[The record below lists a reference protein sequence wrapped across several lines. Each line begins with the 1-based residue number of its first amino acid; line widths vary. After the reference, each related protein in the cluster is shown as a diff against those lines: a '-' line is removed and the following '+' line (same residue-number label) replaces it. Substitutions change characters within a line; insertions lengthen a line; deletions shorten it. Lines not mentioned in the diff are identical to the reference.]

1 MQKYVVIGTGGHAN
15 SIVDLIQSCGDA
27 VEYFVGIKSEMAH
40 DKGIPTVDFLEISNS
55 SPKLKFVFG
64 IGDFTIRNRVFK
76 ELNLSNHVLKF
87 PSLIHPTS
95 YVSKSANIANGTV
108 VFANSYV
115 GPNSKIGKFCILNTG
130 TSVEHDC
137 SIGNQNF
144 LGPGTILAGKVIT
157 GDNCFLGM
165 GSLVSDG
172 ISIGSDSV
180 IAANSFVN
188 ENIPCNSFAAGTP
201 TKLS

>member
-15 SIVDLIQSCGDA
+15 SILDLIQSSGDT
-27 VEYFVGIKSEMAH
+27 VEYFVGINNENVQH
-40 DKGIPTVDFLEISNS
+40 KGIPTVDFSEVNNS
-55 SPKLKFVFG
+55 SSEFKFVFG
-64 IGDFTIRNRVFK
+64 IGDYKIRNRVIM
-76 ELNLSNHVLKF
+76 EMNLSNQILRF
-87 PSLIHPTS
+87 PSLIHPTA
-95 YVSKSANIANGTV
+95 YVSKSATIANGTV

-115 GPNSKIGKFCILNTG
+115 GPNSRIGKFCILNTG
-130 TSVEHDC
+130 ASVEHDC

-144 LGPGTILAGKVIT
+144 FAPGTILAGRVII

-165 GSLVSDG
+165 GSLISDG

-188 ENIPCNSFAAGTP
+188 ENIPSNSFTAGTP
-201 TKLS
+201 AKLR